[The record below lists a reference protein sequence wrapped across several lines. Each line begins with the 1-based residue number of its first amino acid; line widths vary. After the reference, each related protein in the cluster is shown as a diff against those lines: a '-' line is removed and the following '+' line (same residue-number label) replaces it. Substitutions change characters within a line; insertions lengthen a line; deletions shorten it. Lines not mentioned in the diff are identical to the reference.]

1 MKFRHS
7 LLARYLL
14 IIMAALLLWPFVFP
28 AATILYFSP
37 EFFGTIGK
45 DNREEQHAYGRT
57 SDVEKMWH
65 NEAESLNGS
74 TGADIDGKLHALK
87 ERYPEASLFWVDG
100 GGRTRLALP
109 ERPEL
114 PAEWTAADS
123 ITFMKKSIDG
133 DPFTVVAFV
142 GQDPQQGF
150 MVIQLSR
157 ELFRMKQESLNTS
170 YFAVIIGLTFL
181 LFIFVSWLFF
191 YRIRKRLV
199 RLQQAMTSTDSKG
212 IPLPLTISRQDEI
225 GQLELAFN
233 RMISELLAS
242 RIREEEEG
250 ALRRQL
256 IANLS
261 HDLRTPLT
269 MIRGHAYSLE
279 QEALTDKGKSS
290 VAMIADK
297 TDYLGRLIENLLSY
311 TLLSAGKY
319 PLDRKPTDVF
329 RLIRTSAAAW
339 YPIFEK
345 EGLEV
350 DVDLPEEEELLWSV
364 DPAWFTR
371 ILDNVFQNV
380 VRHARSGGYIGI
392 RSESADEGTA
402 IVIADKGPGMNAR
415 SDGKGAGIGLTIVSM
430 MVKDMQLKW
439 EIVSTPEGTS
449 VKLSRKP

>member
-1 MKFRHS
+1 
-7 LLARYLL
+7 
-14 IIMAALLLWPFVFP
+14 
-28 AATILYFSP
+28 
-37 EFFGTIGK
+37 
-45 DNREEQHAYGRT
+45 
-57 SDVEKMWH
+57 
-65 NEAESLNGS
+65 
-74 TGADIDGKLHALK
+74 
-87 ERYPEASLFWVDG
+87 
-100 GGRTRLALP
+100 
-109 ERPEL
+109 
-114 PAEWTAADS
+114 
-123 ITFMKKSIDG
+123 
-133 DPFTVVAFV
+133 
-142 GQDPQQGF
+142 
-150 MVIQLSR
+150 
-157 ELFRMKQESLNTS
+157 
-170 YFAVIIGLTFL
+170 
-181 LFIFVSWLFF
+181 
-191 YRIRKRLV
+191 
-199 RLQQAMTSTDSKG
+199 MTSTDSKG

-250 ALRRQL
+250 SLRRQL

-380 VRHARSGGYIGI
+380 VRHARSGRYIGI

-402 IVIADKGPGMNAR
+402 IVITDKGPGMNAR

-439 EIVSTPEGTS
+439 EIVSTPQGTS